1 MIDLHTH
8 SNVSDG
14 SDPPARVVELAAAA
28 GCRAVALTDHDRLDG
43 IAPSRAAASALGIE
57 LVGGCEVSCAWPGGT
72 LHLLVYFVEAGEGAL
87 QDELLALQADRE
99 DRNRRLVERLVA
111 MGLPV
116 SEEEVAAEAGGI
128 GAGRPHVAAVL
139 VRAGVVSSIQDAF
152 DKYLGKEG
160 SAYVSK
166 ARLSPGRAIELALA
180 SGGLPVV
187 AHPDTL
193 GLDIAGTRSAVRE
206 LGASG
211 LVGLEAHY
219 GRYSPEHRIELAS
232 LADELGLVA
241 TGGSDYHGTYKPDLQ
256 VGTGTGDLEVADS
269 ALAALAERLG

>member
-43 IAPSRAAASALGIE
+43 ISAAREASLAWGIE
-57 LVGGCEVSCAWPGGT
+57 LVSGCEVSCAWPGGT
-72 LHLLVYFVEAGEGAL
+72 LHLLVYFVEASDGAL
-87 QDELLALQADRE
+87 QHELLALQADRA
-99 DRNRRLVERLVA
+99 DRNRRLVARLAA

-116 SEEEVAAEAGGI
+116 SNEEVAAEAGGS

-139 VRAGVVSSIQDAF
+139 VRAGVVSSIQEAF
-152 DKYLGKEG
+152 DKYLGKGG

-166 ARLSPGRAIELALA
+166 ARLSPRRAIELALA

-193 GLDIAGTRSAVRE
+193 GLDLAATRSAVRE
-206 LGASG
+206 LGAMG
-211 LVGLEAHY
+211 LVGVEAHY
-219 GRYSPEHRIELAS
+219 GRYAPEHRAELAS

-241 TGGSDYHGTYKPDLQ
+241 TGGSDYHGTYKPDLR

-269 ALAALAERLG
+269 ALAALAERRG